1 MADLVVDTDTLREL
15 DSSLRLI
22 VSTLDTAGGISR
34 SSADACGD
42 GDLAGV
48 LIDFADDWEDT
59 REDMLDA
66 VRSISDAVHMISD
79 AFDQADGELLKL
91 VAKLRGEG

>member
-1 MADLVVDTDTLREL
+1 MAGVLKVDTDTLRDL

-22 VSTLDTAGGISR
+22 VDTLDSAGGMSR
-34 SSADACGD
+34 STADACGD

-66 VRSISDAVHMISD
+66 VRSISDAVHMISS
-79 AFDQADGELLKL
+79 AFDEVDGKLLDALEK
-91 VAKLRGEG
+91 AMG

>member
-1 MADLVVDTDTLREL
+1 MAGVLKVDTDTLREL

-22 VSTLDTAGGISR
+22 VTTLDTAGGMSR
-34 SSADACGD
+34 STADACGD

-66 VRSISDAVHMISD
+66 VRSISDAVHMISS
-79 AFDQADGELLKL
+79 AFDEVDGKLLEALEK
-91 VAKLRGEG
+91 AMG

>member
-22 VSTLDTAGGISR
+22 VNTLDSAGGMSH
-34 SSADACGD
+34 STADACGD

-66 VRSISDAVHMISD
+66 VRSISDAVHMISS
-79 AFDQADGELLKL
+79 AFDEVDGKLLEALQK
-91 VAKLRGEG
+91 AMG